1 MDRLLTDE
9 EVEGRLNCFGDFD
22 AEDEICLTRCA
33 LNISCAIAK
42 NKYFSFQHG
51 EDTISSV
58 IFFENE

>member
-1 MDRLLTDE
+1 MVQLLTDE

-22 AEDEICLTRCA
+22 GEDEICLTRCT

-42 NKYFSFQHG
+42 NKYFSFQPG
-51 EDTISSV
+51 EDSISSM